1 MHWSINI
8 PSEILDLYLFRLF
21 PNLKIS
27 FWQSIC
33 FVWQSICFSFD
44 KVFLFLTKHFYLST
58 KYFCLSTKY
67 LYISGYFPIRKFPF
81 DKVAS
86 SSPPWSLHHILWP
99 RWFQV
104 FLKQLLSDPS
114 GTDLTVVF
122 SSSSSSPSR
131 CKPIVNKQ
139 PHSSYFSIA
148 THIKYRFRKLMT
160 RTIQWWP
167 RDDTDKDTH
176 KDNTKTKTKTFKK
189 KVFPNI

>member
-1 MHWSINI
+1 MWFLSAFKRFCQAFHSVPPKLTVENWLPTPAVKITL
-8 PSEILDLYLFRLF
+8 EICNCQSWPWNQLF
-21 PNLKIS
+21 PCVLHESQNTPWTGFATVKLKITITNTLLYHVS
-27 FWQSIC
+27 NIIC
-33 FVWQSICFSFD
+33 
-44 KVFLFLTKHFYLST
+44 
-58 KYFCLSTKY
+58 
-67 LYISGYFPIRKFPF
+67 
-81 DKVAS
+81 
-86 SSPPWSLHHILWP
+86 
-99 RWFQV
+99 
-104 FLKQLLSDPS
+104 LSDPS

-176 KDNTKTKTKTFKK
+176 KDKYEDKDKDIQEESLPVYISLSTRSSNEY
-189 KVFPNI
+189 I